1 MKKILLLLS
10 LVLLIAAPSV
20 FARDVPIMSK
30 DDLNAQLGSDKLVIL
45 DVRSGRDWS
54 SSEFKIKG
62 AVRAPG
68 SELAKWSA
76 NYKKDQTLVLYCA

>member
-20 FARDVPIMSK
+20 SARNVPIMSK
-30 DDLNAQLGSDKLVIL
+30 DDLNAKIGSDNLVIL

-68 SELAKWSA
+68 SELATWSA
-76 NYKKDQTLVLYCA
+76 NYKKDQILVLYCA